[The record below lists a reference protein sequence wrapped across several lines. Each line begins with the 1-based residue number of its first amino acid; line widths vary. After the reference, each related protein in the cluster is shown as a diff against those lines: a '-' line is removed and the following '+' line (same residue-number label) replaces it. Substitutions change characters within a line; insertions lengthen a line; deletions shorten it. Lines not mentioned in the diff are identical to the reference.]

1 MEKPGIS
8 FFAMNLVLLFAI
20 AGFIIIVFGLAG
32 FVFVFELMLLLVS
45 IFLIAFAMFTIYRSE
60 RRGWTVLGATL
71 ILVLLDTFF
80 IILFSGKFGTPHI
93 TTIFFSVIG
102 LLVILLNLKSHKDDK
117 IDAEDYEAPKD
128 YYQYAGKAEPKESK
142 QELKQ
147 EIKEEIKKE
156 MEEEKAPEKA
166 EARKAEIK
174 VVAKKT
180 AMPRFIASAETK
192 KFHTSKCGWAKIMK
206 RKNKVF
212 FNSKKRAQKAGFKAH
227 ECVK

>member
-1 MEKPGIS
+1 MS

-20 AGFIIIVFGLAG
+20 VSFIIIVFELAG

-45 IFLIAFAMFTIYRSE
+45 IFLIAFAMFIIYRDE
-60 RRGWTVLGATL
+60 RHGWTILGATL

-102 LLVILLNLKSHKDDK
+102 LLVILLNIRSNKDDK
-117 IDAEDYEAPKD
+117 IGTEDYQAPKE
-128 YYQYAGKAEPKESK
+128 YYPYDGKAEQKESK

-147 EIKEEIKKE
+147 EIKEEIKRE
-156 MEEEKAPEKA
+156 MEEKKPSDKTKIT
-166 EARKAEIK
+166 KAEIRIRPRK
-174 VVAKKT
+174 AV
-180 AMPRFIASAETK
+180 MPKFVGSTETK
-192 KFHTSKCGWAKIMK
+192 KFHTAKCGWARLMK

-212 FNSKKRAQKAGFKAH
+212 FNSRKRAQKAGFKAH